1 MGRLKHVVDLAFAI
15 VLLYVSYWVYELSNF
30 IAYSLAGLSPTI
42 SLAGLFPAG
51 IAAVVGPE
59 QGTLLLK
66 ILQVL
71 IACTVPIAV
80 LLGARVARL
89 PAVAL
94 ASITIL
100 SIFIASFYWE
110 FLSPA
115 SGTSLDLHTIA
126 FAAVAAI
133 SQYSILK
140 ATKASHLFSET
151 HSAET
156 HAAQ

>member
-1 MGRLKHVVDLAFAI
+1 MRRLKHVVDLAFAI
-15 VLLYVSYWVYELSNF
+15 VLLYVSFWVYELSNL

-42 SLAGLFPAG
+42 SISGFFPTG
-51 IAAVVGPE
+51 VAAVVG
-59 QGTLLLK
+59 QGTLLVK
-66 ILQVL
+66 IFQVL

-80 LLGARVARL
+80 LLVARVVRL

-110 FLSPA
+110 FLSSA
-115 SGTSLDLHTIA
+115 SSASLDLHTIA

-140 ATKASHLFSET
+140 FTKSSHLFNEA
-151 HSAET
+151 HVAEP
-156 HAAQ
+156 HVPQ

>member
-1 MGRLKHVVDLAFAI
+1 MRRLKHVVDLAFAV

-42 SLAGLFPAG
+42 SVAGLLPAG
-51 IAAVVGPE
+51 ISAVVG
-59 QGTLLLK
+59 QGTLLVK

-80 LLGARVARL
+80 LLAARVARL
-89 PAVAL
+89 PAVAV

-110 FLSPA
+110 FLSSA
-115 SGTSLDLHTIA
+115 SSASLDLHTIA
-126 FAAVAAI
+126 FAAVAAL

-140 ATKASHLFSET
+140 VTKASHLFNET
-151 HSAET
+151 HVAET
-156 HAAQ
+156 HVPQ

>member
-1 MGRLKHVVDLAFAI
+1 MRRLKHVVDLAFAV

-42 SLAGLFPAG
+42 SVAGFLPAG
-51 IAAVVGPE
+51 ISAVVG
-59 QGTLLLK
+59 QGTLLVK
-66 ILQVL
+66 IFQVF

-80 LLGARVARL
+80 LLVARVARL

-110 FLSPA
+110 FLSSAKDAP
-115 SGTSLDLHTIA
+115 LDLHTIA

-133 SQYSILK
+133 SQYTIVK
-140 ATKASHLFSET
+140 VTKASHLFNET
-151 HSAET
+151 HVAET
-156 HAAQ
+156 HVPQ